1 MHAQVVR
8 GDAAQQLLAAAAHG
22 LQGLGQ
28 DRLEGRQLGVHV
40 RVGLLPLRL
49 GVVAALGRLVVV
61 RVLVA
66 VLVQARAA
74 AQQLLPAPVHRTD
87 GLGQHDLEVREL
99 AVDVVVG
106 LGPDLLGLPAGL
118 VQDPVRLGLGAPR
131 DLGVGDQRA
140 ALVVGG
146 VDDPLR
152 LAAGVLDHLLA
163 AADQLLSLRERAGER
178 APHLFELGEQLGAV
192 DHAGGRHGHGPG
204 AADGR
209 DDLVE
214 LLLHVHGGSH
224 SLGLRRF
231 LRRTGRL

>member
-1 MHAQVVR
+1 MLVQTR
-8 GDAAQQLLAAAAHG
+8 TAAQ
-22 LQGLGQ
+22 
-28 DRLEGRQLGVHV
+28 E
-40 RVGLLPLRL
+40 
-49 GVVAALGRLVVV
+49 
-61 RVLVA
+61 
-66 VLVQARAA
+66 
-74 AQQLLPAPVHRTD
+74 LLPAPVHRAD
-87 GLGQHDLEVREL
+87 GLAQHDLEVREL

-118 VQDPVRLGLGAPR
+118 LQDPVRLGLGASR
-131 DLGVGDQRA
+131 DLGVGDQRT
-140 ALVVGG
+140 ALVVGR

-152 LAAGVLDHLLA
+152 LPAGLLDHLLP
-163 AADQLLSLRERAGER
+163 AADELLSLRERAGQR
-178 APHLFELGEQLGAV
+178 LAHLFELLQQLGTV